1 MARSSL
7 GRHAAA
13 VGDLQQALS
22 IEGEKRQAVRREG
35 AERQAVRERVMDEGG
50 RSRETGAGTA
60 DGGKGVG
67 SAEER
72 RIEAELSAAMERVR
86 LEGGGGKALR
96 ESRVSGAS
104 DSEAG
109 ALDAARDARGG
120 SVDSSLLPGDAR
132 DDDGR
137 EAAQVLSG
145 MGGGAGGLS
154 GAVEVREAGEGRG
167 GEAGSRV
174 MQGRGVFVRSRV
186 ARGTAEERRPADG
199 KETSTAGGELPSRA
213 VVAMEE
219 AYAAVRMGGRKGWGE
234 RRSYDPS
241 APMTRP

>member
-22 IEGEKRQAVRREG
+22 IEGEKRQAVR
-35 AERQAVRERVMDEGG
+35 ERVMDEGE
-50 RSRETGAGTA
+50 RSRENGGGTA
-60 DGGKGVG
+60 EGGKGGG

-72 RIEAELSAAMERVR
+72 RIEVELSAAMERVR

-104 DSEAG
+104 DSKPG
-109 ALDAARDARGG
+109 VLDVARDARRG
-120 SVDSSLLPGDAR
+120 SVESSLLPGDAR

-154 GAVEVREAGEGRG
+154 GAVEVREAGEGTG
-167 GEAGSRV
+167 EEAGSRA
-174 MQGRGVFVRSRV
+174 MRGRGVFVRLRV
-186 ARGTAEERRPADG
+186 ARERAEERRLADG
-199 KETSTAGGELPSRA
+199 KDTSTEGGELPSRT

-219 AYAAVRMGGRKGWGE
+219 AYAAVRMGGRKGWGK
-234 RRSYDPS
+234 RRPC
-241 APMTRP
+241 APTSPMP